1 MRGCAPILVVC
12 ACAFRVFVSISFDT
26 VHYPWS
32 RRAHFEGARRQE
44 LCHPYADSAEGDS
57 VAARRTRSVRHC
69 ADGHWQDRG
78 LCVDC
83 APLLPPKSQATT
95 PRKLTQ
101 ACIFP
106 HPRTYGA
113 ACREFSRIWTLHRS
127 EEHQTDVHSL
137 MRTSYAALCFKTT
150 SANQNMT

>member
-1 MRGCAPILVVC
+1 MRGCAPRLVVC
-12 ACAFRVFVSISFDT
+12 ACAFRFFVSISFDT

-78 LCVDC
+78 LCVAF
-83 APLLPPKSQATT
+83 APLLPRKSQATAA
-95 PRKLTQ
+95 RKLPH
-101 ACIFP
+101 ACAFP
-106 HPRTYGA
+106 HPRTRSA
-113 ACREFSRIWTLHRS
+113 AHTS
-127 EEHQTDVHSL
+127 ELQSL
-137 MRTSYAALCFKTT
+137 MLNSYSVFFLKKTRTDLNKIT
-150 SANQNMT
+150 

>member
-1 MRGCAPILVVC
+1 MRGCAPRLVVC
-12 ACAFRVFVSISFDT
+12 ACAFRFFVSISFDT

-78 LCVDC
+78 LCV
-83 APLLPPKSQATT
+83 A
-95 PRKLTQ
+95 
-101 ACIFP
+101 
-106 HPRTYGA
+106 
-113 ACREFSRIWTLHRS
+113 RS
-127 EEHQTDVHSL
+127 EEHTSELQSL
-137 MRTSYAALCFKTT
+137 MRISYAAFCLKKKIIYVSHTNLTAHYTT
-150 SANQNMT
+150 HDILANFLKHNTNDKHPNT

>member
-1 MRGCAPILVVC
+1 MRGCAPRLVVC
-12 ACAFRVFVSISFDT
+12 ACAFRFFVSISFDT

-78 LCVDC
+78 LCVAF
-83 APLLPPKSQATT
+83 APLLPRKSQAT
-95 PRKLTQ
+95 
-101 ACIFP
+101 
-106 HPRTYGA
+106 
-113 ACREFSRIWTLHRS
+113 RS
-127 EEHQTDVHSL
+127 EEHTSELQSL
-137 MRTSYAALCFKTT
+137 MRISYAFFCLKKKTI
-150 SANQNMT
+150 